1 MASKS
6 ITFSGPLKNFHLL
19 GEDRNR
25 KRYSMVNQA
34 IHTASTW
41 ANWGL
46 SLGCPNSSI
55 SCSSGSVL
63 RDSAMVERT
72 MNKMDTIAKI
82 WKRKER
88 QVSRAS

>member
-19 GEDRNR
+19 GEDRKR
-25 KRYSMVNQA
+25 RRYSMVNHA

-46 SLGCPNSSI
+46 SLACPNSSVTW
-55 SCSSGSVL
+55 SSGNVF
-63 RDSAMVERT
+63 RDRAMVERT
-72 MNKMDTIAKI
+72 INRIDMMARI
-82 WKRKER
+82 
-88 QVSRAS
+88 

>member
-6 ITFSGPLKNFHLL
+6 MTFSGPLKNFHLF
-19 GEDRNR
+19 GEDRKR

-34 IHTASTW
+34 IHTASTC

-55 SCSSGSVL
+55 SCSSGKVL
-63 RDSAMVERT
+63 RDSAMVEST
-72 MNKMDTIAKI
+72 MNRIDTMAKI
-82 WKRKER
+82 WKRE
-88 QVSRAS
+88 ASPS